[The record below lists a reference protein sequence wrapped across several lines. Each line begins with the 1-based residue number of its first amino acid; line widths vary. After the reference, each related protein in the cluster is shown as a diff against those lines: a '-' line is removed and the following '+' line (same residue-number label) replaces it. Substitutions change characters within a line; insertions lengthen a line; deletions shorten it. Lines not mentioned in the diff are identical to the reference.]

1 MVLTNKT
8 YIIAITFI
16 IVIISVIVH
25 EVMHGYVAKLLGDT
39 TAEEEGRLT
48 LNPIPHID
56 PIATLAL
63 PIILAVLGQPIFG
76 AAKPV
81 PVLRHRLRWNEFGMA
96 LVAIAGPLT
105 NLVLAILGGIILRFS
120 ELADPYWV
128 TWWLYFVK
136 INVGFFLFNMLPI
149 PPLDG
154 SRVLYAFAPEPLQNF
169 MDKIESYGFILILAL
184 VLFGM
189 PLIGPAL
196 GTAYEAIIRIILGI

>member
-1 MVLTNKT
+1 MVLTNTT

-16 IVIISVIVH
+16 IVIISVIIH
-25 EVMHGYVAKLLGDT
+25 EVMHGYIAKLLGDT

-63 PIILAVLGQPIFG
+63 PIMLAALGQPIFG

-81 PVLRHRLRWNEFGMA
+81 PVLRHRLKWDEFGMA
-96 LVAIAGPLT
+96 LVAVAGPLT
-105 NLVLAILGGIILRFS
+105 NLVLAIIGGIVLRVS

-136 INVGFFLFNMLPI
+136 INVGFFLFNMLPM

-154 SRVLYAFAPEPLQNF
+154 SRVLYAFAPEFIQNI
-169 MDKIESYGFILILAL
+169 MDKIESFGFFIILFL

-196 GTAYEAIIRIILGI
+196 GSVYESIIKLILGI